1 MQQPH
6 HRLST
11 VAAALLVAALLPA
24 CSSLGPAGYATWQI
38 ETPPATR
45 PPTARPDSVDFH
57 GIPLRNGQLVVSEQ
71 GSPLGLLMSLLIA
84 DASPW
89 IHAGIISIEDGV
101 PWLYESNGQIRP
113 TWSGPPTAA
122 VGGGMRRM
130 TLEWFVANQTW
141 IAVYDPPAGA
151 DPARIVE
158 FARRSYAQHI
168 PFDAYFDLADA
179 SRMYCTEFVAL
190 ALAAADAPPV
200 RTSALNPN
208 PSIRVIADWLQLR
221 AGTVISAGA
230 LVEHSERVA
239 LISKQHSPAQFS
251 AYFSLKRELHRR
263 FTPDQKVGNVLSF
276 STFTGLGFQPPVRE
290 VTRLVDRAAKNWGNL
305 TEAEIDARVR
315 QIADQTLGFRMQK
328 RNRGQTGVSGSKPQ
342 YDPGSP
348 LLPAG
353 G

>member
-1 MQQPH
+1 MQQSH

-113 TWSGPPTAA
+113 AWSGPPTAA

-158 FARRSYAQHI
+158 FARRSHARHI

-200 RTSALNPN
+200 QTSALNPN

-221 AGTVISAGA
+221 AGTVIPAGA

-263 FTPDQKVGNVLSF
+263 FTPDQKVGNVLFF

-290 VTRLVDRAAKNWGNL
+290 VIRLVDRAARDWGNL

-315 QIADQTLGFRMQK
+315 QIAKQTLGSREQK
-328 RNRGQTGVSGSKPQ
+328 RNRGQTGASVLKPLS
-342 YDPGSP
+342 DPGSP
-348 LLPAG
+348 LLPTDG
-353 G
+353 